1 MEVRETATKL
11 HGAGPGEP
19 CPPLPPVFVRVLS
32 MRSYF
37 VDFHR
42 QCKQKTISQTTYSNL
57 TNLAEILFK
66 CHLVKESFKLKIG
79 KRSLRHPG
87 LNK

>member
-42 QCKQKTISQTTYSNL
+42 QCKTKDNISNY
-57 TNLAEILFK
+57 LFK
-66 CHLVKESFKLKIG
+66 FDEFGRNLVQMSFSQRKLQIKNWKKESETPW
-79 KRSLRHPG
+79 S
-87 LNK
+87 

>member
-19 CPPLPPVFVRVLS
+19 CPPLPPVFVRVLG

-42 QCKQKTISQTTYSNL
+42 QCKQRTISQTTYSNFDEFGR
-57 TNLAEILFK
+57 NLVQMSFSQRKLQIK
-66 CHLVKESFKLKIG
+66 NWKKESETPW
-79 KRSLRHPG
+79 S
-87 LNK
+87 